1 MFVCMICVAAN
12 DLYLLYVAYLNAE
25 QMVRV
30 KFDVWLDDL
39 CCSE

>member
-12 DLYLLYVAYLNAE
+12 DLSLSYVAYLNAE

-30 KFDVWLDDL
+30 KFDVWLYGF
-39 CCSE
+39 CCSK